1 MPRALDM
8 LILLTYVAVA
18 AVAAIGF
25 ERLGLM
31 SAMSAWTMGAIV
43 FIVAALAHSAAA
55 RAQER
60 REMEAEIHNLK
71 ASNLALAEEF
81 EAAQK
86 RLDEITDELRA
97 EALERD
103 NALVHEVKVLED
115 LVRRVGGPVD
125 GAGRSGPVA
134 ASGGPVDID
143 TVRDALS
150 ANRVDLY
157 LQPVVTLPQRRVAFY
172 EGYTRLRDATG
183 RVLAPAA
190 FIAAAEEAGVM
201 TEVDN
206 LLLFRCVQIV
216 RRLTGQ
222 DRKVGIFCNISLNSL
237 SDEDFFP
244 EFLDFVRQNKDLSG
258 SLIFEISQRAF
269 EERDA
274 IAARNMARMAD
285 FGFRFSID
293 QVSHVDLDLGE
304 MERAGVRFVK
314 IGGQRLL
321 DALAN
326 YETIAG
332 VEAGAIAHQDLA
344 GLFARHGIEL
354 IVDKIETEST
364 VVEVLELD
372 VAYGEG
378 HLFGEPRP
386 VRDDVLEETG
396 PAGGDPPRRLARPR
410 RLTWTGGPAS
420 SGP

>member
-1 MPRALDM
+1 MPRALDI
-8 LILLTYVAVA
+8 LILMTYIAIA
-18 AVAAIGF
+18 TVAAIGF

-31 SAMSAWTMGAIV
+31 PPLMAWMMGAIV
-43 FIVAALAHSAAA
+43 FIVAGMAHSAAS

-60 REMEAEIHNLK
+60 RALENEIHNLK

-97 EALERD
+97 EAVERD

-115 LVRRVGGPVD
+115 LIRRVGGPIETGVRPA
-125 GAGRSGPVA
+125 AGTSSG
-134 ASGGPVDID
+134 SSIDIE
-143 TVRDALS
+143 TVRDALQ

-157 LQPVVTLPQRRVAFY
+157 LQPIVTLPQRRVAFY

-183 RVLAPAA
+183 RVLAPSA
-190 FIAAAEEAGVM
+190 FIQAAEEAGIM

-237 SDEDFFP
+237 ADEDFFP

-274 IAARNMARMAD
+274 VAARNMARMAD
-285 FGFRFSID
+285 FGFRFSVD
-293 QVSHVDLDLGE
+293 QIQHVDLDLDA
-304 MERAGVRFVK
+304 MERAGVRFAK

-321 DALAN
+321 DAIAD
-326 YETIAG
+326 YEPIAG
-332 VEAGAIAHQDLA
+332 YEAGSIATEDLA

-354 IVDKIETEST
+354 IVDRIEQEST

-386 VRDDVLEETG
+386 VRDDVLDEAAHQ
-396 PAGGDPPRRLARPR
+396 PSARLA
-410 RLTWTGGPAS
+410 G
-420 SGP
+420 

>member
-1 MPRALDM
+1 MPRALDI
-8 LILLTYVAVA
+8 LILLTYVAIA
-18 AVAAIGF
+18 TVAAIGF

-31 SAMSAWTMGAIV
+31 PPMTAWMMGAIV
-43 FIVAALAHSAAA
+43 FIVAGMAHSAAS
-55 RAQER
+55 RSQER
-60 REMEAEIHNLK
+60 RELEREIHNLK
-71 ASNLALAEEF
+71 AANLALAEEF

-86 RLDEITDELRA
+86 RLDEITDDLRA
-97 EALERD
+97 EAVERD

-115 LVRRVGGPVD
+115 LIRRVSGPVD
-125 GAGRSGPVA
+125 VYAK
-134 ASGGPVDID
+134 ASPTETGGNGIDID
-143 TVRDALS
+143 TVRDALQ

-157 LQPVVTLPQRRVAFY
+157 IQPIVTLPQRRVAFY

-183 RVLAPAA
+183 RILAPSA
-190 FIAAAEEAGVM
+190 FIAAAEQAGMM

-237 SDEDFFP
+237 ADEDFFP
-244 EFLDFVRQNKDLSG
+244 EFLDFVRQNKDLAG

-274 IAARNMARMAD
+274 VAARNMARMAD

-293 QVSHVDLDLGE
+293 QVNHVDLDLHE

-314 IGGQRLL
+314 IGGRRLL
-321 DALAN
+321 DAIAD
-326 YETIAG
+326 YEPIAG
-332 VEAGAIAHQDLA
+332 YEAGSIANEDMA
-344 GLFARHGIEL
+344 GMFARHGIEL
-354 IVDKIETEST
+354 IVDKIETEAT

-386 VRDDVLEETG
+386 VRDDLLDTAATTT
-396 PAGGDPPRRLARPR
+396 PNPPVRLV
-410 RLTWTGGPAS
+410 S
-420 SGP
+420 

>member
-1 MPRALDM
+1 M
-8 LILLTYVAVA
+8 TYVAIA
-18 AVAAIGF
+18 TVAAIGF

-31 SAMSAWTMGAIV
+31 PSMTAWMMGAIV
-43 FIVAALAHSAAA
+43 FIVAGMAHSAAS

-60 REMEAEIHNLK
+60 RVLEQEIHNLK

-81 EAAQK
+81 EAAQA
-86 RLDEITDELRA
+86 RIDEITDELRA
-97 EALERD
+97 EAVERD
-103 NALVHEVKVLED
+103 NALVHEVRVLED
-115 LVRRVGGPVD
+115 LVRRVGGPTSLSDKPVPTD
-125 GAGRSGPVA
+125 TAEAGI
-134 ASGGPVDID
+134 DIEI
-143 TVRDALS
+143 VREALA

-172 EGYTRLRDATG
+172 EGYTRLRDTTG
-183 RVLAPAA
+183 RVIAPAT
-190 FIAAAEEAGVM
+190 FIQAAEQAGIM

-222 DRKVGIFCNISLNSL
+222 DRKVGIFCNVSLNSL

-244 EFLDFVRQNKDLSG
+244 EFLDFVRQNKDLAG

-274 IAARNMARMAD
+274 VAARNMARMAD
-285 FGFRFSID
+285 FGFRFSVD
-293 QVSHVDLDLGE
+293 QVQHVDLDLEE

-321 DALAN
+321 SAIN
-326 YETIAG
+326 EYEPIAG
-332 VEAGAIAHQDLA
+332 YEPGAISHEDMA
-344 GLFARHGIEL
+344 GLFARHGIDL
-354 IVDKIETEST
+354 IVDKIESEAT

-386 VRDDVLEETG
+386 VRDDVLEEAAQ
-396 PAGGDPPRRLARPR
+396 PAAGLRLV
-410 RLTWTGGPAS
+410 S
-420 SGP
+420 

>member
-1 MPRALDM
+1 MPRALDI
-8 LILLTYVAVA
+8 LILLTYVAIA
-18 AVAAIGF
+18 TVAAIGF

-31 SAMSAWTMGAIV
+31 PPMTAWMMGAIV
-43 FIVAALAHSAAA
+43 FIVAGMAHSAAS
-55 RAQER
+55 RSQER
-60 REMEAEIHNLK
+60 RELEREIHNLK
-71 ASNLALAEEF
+71 AANLALAEEF

-97 EALERD
+97 EAVERD

-115 LVRRVGGPVD
+115 LIRRVSGPVD
-125 GAGRSGPVA
+125 VHAK
-134 ASGGPVDID
+134 ASPTETGGNGIDID
-143 TVRDALS
+143 TVRDALQ

-157 LQPVVTLPQRRVAFY
+157 IQPIVTLPQRRVAFY

-183 RVLAPAA
+183 RILAPSA
-190 FIAAAEEAGVM
+190 FIAAAEQAGMM

-237 SDEDFFP
+237 ADEDFFP
-244 EFLDFVRQNKDLSG
+244 EFLDFVRQNKDLAG

-274 IAARNMARMAD
+274 VAARNMARMAD

-293 QVSHVDLDLGE
+293 QVNHVDLDLHE

-314 IGGQRLL
+314 IGGRRLL
-321 DALAN
+321 DAIAD
-326 YETIAG
+326 YEPIAG
-332 VEAGAIAHQDLA
+332 YEAGSIANEDMA

-354 IVDKIETEST
+354 IVDKIETEAT

-386 VRDDVLEETG
+386 VRDDLLDTAAAAT
-396 PAGGDPPRRLARPR
+396 PAPPVRLV
-410 RLTWTGGPAS
+410 S
-420 SGP
+420 

>member
-1 MPRALDM
+1 MPRALDI
-8 LILLTYVAVA
+8 LILMTYVAIA
-18 AVAAIGF
+18 TVAAIGF
-25 ERLGLM
+25 ERLDLM
-31 SAMSAWTMGAIV
+31 PATTAWMMGAIV
-43 FIVAALAHSAAA
+43 FIVAGMAHSAAA

-60 REMEAEIHNLK
+60 RTMESEIHNLK

-81 EAAQK
+81 QAAQK

-97 EALERD
+97 EAVERD

-115 LVRRVGGPVD
+115 LIRRVGGPADLGTRSV
-125 GAGRSGPVA
+125 AGP
-134 ASGGPVDID
+134 ASTASSIDID

-157 LQPVVTLPQRRVAFY
+157 IQPVVTLPQRRVAFY

-183 RVLAPAA
+183 RVLAPAS

-244 EFLDFVRQNKDLSG
+244 EFLDFVRQHRDLSG

-285 FGFRFSID
+285 FGFRFSVD
-293 QVSHVDLDLGE
+293 QVNHVDLDLAD

-314 IGGQRLL
+314 IGGRRLL
-321 DALAN
+321 DAVAN

-332 VEAGAIAHQDLA
+332 YEAGAIAQEDLA

-372 VAYGEG
+372 VAYGQG

-386 VRDDVLEETG
+386 VRDDVLEDTVQQPG
-396 PAGGDPPRRLARPR
+396 TARLA
-410 RLTWTGGPAS
+410 S
-420 SGP
+420 

>member
-1 MPRALDM
+1 MPRALDI
-8 LILLTYVAVA
+8 LILLTYVAIA
-18 AVAAIGF
+18 TVAAIGF

-31 SAMSAWTMGAIV
+31 PPMTAWMMGAIV
-43 FIVAALAHSAAA
+43 FIVAGMAHSAAS
-55 RAQER
+55 RSQER
-60 REMEAEIHNLK
+60 RELEREIHNLK
-71 ASNLALAEEF
+71 AANLALAEEF

-86 RLDEITDELRA
+86 RLDEITDDLRA
-97 EALERD
+97 EAVERD

-115 LVRRVGGPVD
+115 LIRRVSGPVD
-125 GAGRSGPVA
+125 VYAK
-134 ASGGPVDID
+134 ASPTETGGNGIDID
-143 TVRDALS
+143 TVRDALQ

-157 LQPVVTLPQRRVAFY
+157 IQPIVTLPQRRVAFY

-183 RVLAPAA
+183 RILAPSA
-190 FIAAAEEAGVM
+190 FIAAAEQAGMM

-237 SDEDFFP
+237 ADEDFFP
-244 EFLDFVRQNKDLSG
+244 EFLDFVRQNKDLAG

-274 IAARNMARMAD
+274 VAARNMARMAD

-293 QVSHVDLDLGE
+293 QVNHVDLDLHE

-314 IGGQRLL
+314 IGGRRLL
-321 DALAN
+321 DAIAD
-326 YETIAG
+326 YEPIAG
-332 VEAGAIAHQDLA
+332 YEAGSIANEDMA
-344 GLFARHGIEL
+344 GMFARHGIEL
-354 IVDKIETEST
+354 IVDKIETEAT

-386 VRDDVLEETG
+386 VRDDLLDTATTTT
-396 PAGGDPPRRLARPR
+396 PTPPVRLV
-410 RLTWTGGPAS
+410 S
-420 SGP
+420 

>member
-1 MPRALDM
+1 MPRALDI
-8 LILLTYVAVA
+8 LILMTYVAIA
-18 AVAAIGF
+18 TVAAIGF

-31 SAMSAWTMGAIV
+31 PTMTAWMMGAIV
-43 FIVAALAHSAAA
+43 FIVAGMAHSAAS
-55 RAQER
+55 RTQER
-60 REMEAEIHNLK
+60 RALEQEIHNLK

-86 RLDEITDELRA
+86 RIDEITDELRA
-97 EALERD
+97 EAMERD
-103 NALVHEVKVLED
+103 NALVHEVRVLED
-115 LVRRVGGPVD
+115 LVRRVGGPSTQSE
-125 GAGRSGPVA
+125 RPVPTETA
-134 ASGGPVDID
+134 ETGIDIEI
-143 TVRDALS
+143 VRDALS

-172 EGYTRLRDATG
+172 EGYTRLRDTMG
-183 RVLAPAA
+183 RVIAPAT
-190 FIAAAEEAGVM
+190 FIQAAEQAGIM

-244 EFLDFVRQNKDLSG
+244 EFLDFVRQNKDLAG

-274 IAARNMARMAD
+274 IAARNMARMVD
-285 FGFRFSID
+285 FGFRFSVD
-293 QVSHVDLDLGE
+293 QVQHVDLDLEG

-321 DALAN
+321 TAIHE
-326 YETIAG
+326 YEPIAG
-332 VEAGAIAHQDLA
+332 YEPGAISHEDLA
-344 GLFARHGIEL
+344 GLFARHGIDL
-354 IVDKIETEST
+354 IVDKIESEAT

-386 VRDDVLEETG
+386 VRDEVLEEAAQ
-396 PAGGDPPRRLARPR
+396 PAGLRLV
-410 RLTWTGGPAS
+410 S
-420 SGP
+420 

>member
-1 MPRALDM
+1 MPRALDI
-8 LILLTYVAVA
+8 LILLTYVAIA
-18 AVAAIGF
+18 TVAAIGF

-31 SAMSAWTMGAIV
+31 PPMTAWMMGAIV
-43 FIVAALAHSAAA
+43 FIVAGMAHSAAS
-55 RAQER
+55 RTQER
-60 REMEAEIHNLK
+60 RELEREIHNLK
-71 ASNLALAEEF
+71 AANLALAEEF

-97 EALERD
+97 EAVERD

-115 LVRRVGGPVD
+115 LIRRVSGPVD
-125 GAGRSGPVA
+125 VHAK
-134 ASGGPVDID
+134 ASPTETGGNGIDID
-143 TVRDALS
+143 TVRDALQ

-157 LQPVVTLPQRRVAFY
+157 IQPIVTLPQRRVAFY

-183 RVLAPAA
+183 RILAPSA
-190 FIAAAEEAGVM
+190 FIAAAEQAGMM

-237 SDEDFFP
+237 ADEDFFP
-244 EFLDFVRQNKDLSG
+244 EFLDFVRQNKDLAG

-274 IAARNMARMAD
+274 VAARNMARMAD

-293 QVSHVDLDLGE
+293 QVNHVDLDLHE

-314 IGGQRLL
+314 IGGRRLL
-321 DALAN
+321 DAIAD
-326 YETIAG
+326 YEPIAG
-332 VEAGAIAHQDLA
+332 YEAGSIANEDMA

-354 IVDKIETEST
+354 IVDKIETEAT

-386 VRDDVLEETG
+386 VRDDLLDTAAAAT
-396 PAGGDPPRRLARPR
+396 PAPPVRLV
-410 RLTWTGGPAS
+410 S
-420 SGP
+420 

>member
-1 MPRALDM
+1 MPRALDI
-8 LILLTYVAVA
+8 LILMTYVAIA
-18 AVAAIGF
+18 TVAAIGF

-31 SAMSAWTMGAIV
+31 PTTTAWLMGAIV
-43 FIVAALAHSAAA
+43 FIVAGMAHSAAS

-60 REMEAEIHNLK
+60 RSLEQEIHNLK

-86 RLDEITDELRA
+86 RIDEITDELRA
-97 EALERD
+97 EAVERD
-103 NALVHEVKVLED
+103 NALVHEVRVLED
-115 LVRRVGGPVD
+115 LIRRVGGPESLSDKPVQ
-125 GAGRSGPVA
+125 AGTAQAG
-134 ASGGPVDID
+134 VDIEI
-143 TVRDALS
+143 VREALA

-157 LQPVVTLPQRRVAFY
+157 LQPIVTLPQRRVAFY
-172 EGYTRLRDATG
+172 EGYTRLRDTTG
-183 RVLAPAA
+183 RIIAPAT
-190 FIAAAEEAGVM
+190 FIQAAEQAGIM

-222 DRKVGIFCNISLNSL
+222 DRKVGIFCNVSLNSL

-244 EFLDFVRQNKDLSG
+244 EFLDFVRQNKDLAG

-285 FGFRFSID
+285 FGFRFSVD
-293 QVSHVDLDLGE
+293 QVQHVDLDLEE

-314 IGGQRLL
+314 IGGHRLL
-321 DALAN
+321 SAISD
-326 YETIAG
+326 YEPIAG
-332 VEAGAIAHQDLA
+332 YEPGAISNEDLA
-344 GLFARHGIEL
+344 GLFARHGIDL
-354 IVDKIETEST
+354 IVDKIESEAT
-364 VVEVLELD
+364 VVEVLDLD

-386 VRDDVLEETG
+386 VRDDVLEEAAQ
-396 PAGGDPPRRLARPR
+396 PAGLRLV
-410 RLTWTGGPAS
+410 S
-420 SGP
+420 

>member
-1 MPRALDM
+1 MPRALDI
-8 LILLTYVAVA
+8 LILMTYVAIA
-18 AVAAIGF
+18 TVAAIGF
-25 ERLGLM
+25 ERMGLM
-31 SAMSAWTMGAIV
+31 PAVSAWMMGAIV
-43 FIVAALAHSAAA
+43 FIVAGMAHSAAA

-60 REMEAEIHNLK
+60 KTLESEIHNLK

-81 EAAQK
+81 EAAQQ
-86 RLDEITDELRA
+86 RLDEITDELRT
-97 EALERD
+97 EAVERD

-115 LVRRVGGPVD
+115 LIRRVGGPVD
-125 GAGRSGPVA
+125 MPTHRTGTA
-134 ASGGPVDID
+134 ASGAGVDID
-143 TVRDALS
+143 TVRDALR

-157 LQPVVTLPQRRVAFY
+157 LQPIVTLPQRRVAFY

-183 RVLAPAA
+183 RILAPSV
-190 FIAAAEEAGVM
+190 FIQAAEEAGIM

-222 DRKVGIFCNISLNSL
+222 DRKIGIFCNVSLNSL
-237 SDEDFFP
+237 SDEAFFP
-244 EFLDFVRQNKDLSG
+244 EFLDFVRLNKDLAG

-274 IAARNMARMAD
+274 VAARNMARMSD
-285 FGFRFSID
+285 FGFRFSVD
-293 QVSHVDLDLGE
+293 QVNHVDLDLDE

-314 IGGQRLL
+314 IGGRRLL
-321 DALAN
+321 DAIEG

-332 VEAGAIAHQDLA
+332 YEAGAIATEDLA
-344 GLFARHGIEL
+344 SMFARHGIEL

-386 VRDDVLEETG
+386 VRDDMLDETG
-396 PAGGDPPRRLARPR
+396 AQGRVRLA
-410 RLTWTGGPAS
+410 S
-420 SGP
+420 

>member
-1 MPRALDM
+1 MPRALDI
-8 LILLTYVAVA
+8 LILMTYVAIA
-18 AVAAIGF
+18 TVAAIGF

-31 SAMSAWTMGAIV
+31 PSMTAWMMGAIV
-43 FIVAALAHSAAA
+43 FIVAGMAHSAAS

-60 REMEAEIHNLK
+60 RVLEQEIHNLK

-81 EAAQK
+81 EAAQA
-86 RLDEITDELRA
+86 RIDEITDELRA
-97 EALERD
+97 EAVERD
-103 NALVHEVKVLED
+103 NALVHEVRVLED
-115 LVRRVGGPVD
+115 LVRRVGGPTSLSDKPVPTD
-125 GAGRSGPVA
+125 TAEAGI
-134 ASGGPVDID
+134 DIEI
-143 TVRDALS
+143 VREALA

-172 EGYTRLRDATG
+172 EGYTRLRDTTG
-183 RVLAPAA
+183 RVIAPAT
-190 FIAAAEEAGVM
+190 FIQAAEQAGIM

-222 DRKVGIFCNISLNSL
+222 DRKVGIFCNVSLNSL

-244 EFLDFVRQNKDLSG
+244 EFLDFVRQNKDLAG

-274 IAARNMARMAD
+274 VAARNMARMAD
-285 FGFRFSID
+285 FGFRFSVD
-293 QVSHVDLDLGE
+293 QVQHVDLDLEE

-321 DALAN
+321 SAIN
-326 YETIAG
+326 EYEPIAG
-332 VEAGAIAHQDLA
+332 YEPGAISHEDMA
-344 GLFARHGIEL
+344 GLFARHGIDL
-354 IVDKIETEST
+354 IVDKIESEAT

-386 VRDDVLEETG
+386 VRDDVLEEAAQ
-396 PAGGDPPRRLARPR
+396 PAAGLRLV
-410 RLTWTGGPAS
+410 S
-420 SGP
+420 

>member
-1 MPRALDM
+1 MPRALDI
-8 LILLTYVAVA
+8 LILMTYVAIA
-18 AVAAIGF
+18 TVAAIGF

-31 SAMSAWTMGAIV
+31 SGMTAWMMGAIV
-43 FIVAALAHSAAA
+43 FIVAGMAHSAAS
-55 RAQER
+55 RSQER
-60 REMEAEIHNLK
+60 RTLEKEIHNLK

-86 RLDEITDELRA
+86 RIDAITDELRA
-97 EALERD
+97 EAVERD

-115 LVRRVGGPVD
+115 LVRRVGGPREV
-125 GAGRSGPVA
+125 GTRTGTGPS
-134 ASGGPVDID
+134 ASGGSTDID

-183 RVLAPAA
+183 RVLTPAS

-222 DRKVGIFCNISLNSL
+222 DRKVGIFCNVSLNSL

-285 FGFRFSID
+285 FGFRFSVD
-293 QVSHVDLDLGE
+293 QINHVDLDLSE

-314 IGGQRLL
+314 IGGARLL
-321 DALAN
+321 DAISN
-326 YETIAG
+326 YESIAG
-332 VEAGAIAHQDLA
+332 YESGSIAHEDLA

-354 IVDKIETEST
+354 IVDKIETENT

-372 VAYGEG
+372 VAYGQG

-396 PAGGDPPRRLARPR
+396 QQPAVRLV
-410 RLTWTGGPAS
+410 G
-420 SGP
+420 

>member
-1 MPRALDM
+1 MPRALDI
-8 LILLTYVAVA
+8 LILMTYVAIA
-18 AVAAIGF
+18 TVAAIGF

-31 SAMSAWTMGAIV
+31 PTTTAWLMGAIV
-43 FIVAALAHSAAA
+43 FIVAGMAHSAAS

-60 REMEAEIHNLK
+60 RSLEQEIHNLK

-86 RLDEITDELRA
+86 RIDEITDELRA
-97 EALERD
+97 EAVERD
-103 NALVHEVKVLED
+103 NALVHEVRVLED
-115 LVRRVGGPVD
+115 LIRRVGGPTSLSDKPVPH
-125 GAGRSGPVA
+125 GTAEAG
-134 ASGGPVDID
+134 VDIEI
-143 TVRDALS
+143 VRDALA

-157 LQPVVTLPQRRVAFY
+157 LQPIVTLPQRRVAFY
-172 EGYTRLRDATG
+172 EGYTRLRDTTG
-183 RVLAPAA
+183 RVIAPAT
-190 FIAAAEEAGVM
+190 FIQAAEQAGMM

-222 DRKVGIFCNISLNSL
+222 DRKVGIFCNVSLNSL

-244 EFLDFVRQNKDLSG
+244 EFLDFVRQNKDLAG

-285 FGFRFSID
+285 FGFRFSVD
-293 QVSHVDLDLGE
+293 QVQHVDLDLEE

-321 DALAN
+321 TAIND
-326 YETIAG
+326 YEPIAG
-332 VEAGAIAHQDLA
+332 YEPGAISHEDMA
-344 GLFARHGIEL
+344 GLFARHGIDL
-354 IVDKIETEST
+354 IVDKIESEAT

-386 VRDDVLEETG
+386 VRDDVLEEAAQ
-396 PAGGDPPRRLARPR
+396 PAGLRLV
-410 RLTWTGGPAS
+410 S
-420 SGP
+420 

>member
-1 MPRALDM
+1 MPRALDI
-8 LILLTYVAVA
+8 LILMTYVAIA
-18 AVAAIGF
+18 TVAAIGF

-31 SAMSAWTMGAIV
+31 PSMTAWMMGAIV
-43 FIVAALAHSAAA
+43 FIVAGMAHSAAS

-60 REMEAEIHNLK
+60 RVLEQEIHNLK

-81 EAAQK
+81 EAAQA
-86 RLDEITDELRA
+86 RIDEITDELRA
-97 EALERD
+97 EAVERD
-103 NALVHEVKVLED
+103 NALVHEVRVLED
-115 LVRRVGGPVD
+115 LVRRVGGPTSLSDKPVPTD
-125 GAGRSGPVA
+125 TAEAGI
-134 ASGGPVDID
+134 DIEI
-143 TVRDALS
+143 VREALA

-157 LQPVVTLPQRRVAFY
+157 LQPIVTLPQRRVAFY
-172 EGYTRLRDATG
+172 EGYTRLRDTTG
-183 RVLAPAA
+183 RVIAPAT
-190 FIAAAEEAGVM
+190 FIQAAEQAGIM

-222 DRKVGIFCNISLNSL
+222 DRKVGIFCNVSLNSL

-244 EFLDFVRQNKDLSG
+244 EFLDFVRQNKDLAG

-274 IAARNMARMAD
+274 VAARNMARMAD
-285 FGFRFSID
+285 FGFRFSVD
-293 QVSHVDLDLGE
+293 QVQHVDLDLEE

-321 DALAN
+321 SAIN
-326 YETIAG
+326 EYEPIAG
-332 VEAGAIAHQDLA
+332 YEPGAISHEDMA
-344 GLFARHGIEL
+344 GLFARHGIDL
-354 IVDKIETEST
+354 IVDKIESEAT

-386 VRDDVLEETG
+386 VRDDVLEEAAQ
-396 PAGGDPPRRLARPR
+396 PAAGLRLV
-410 RLTWTGGPAS
+410 S
-420 SGP
+420 

>member
-1 MPRALDM
+1 MPRALDI
-8 LILLTYVAVA
+8 LILLTYVAIA
-18 AVAAIGF
+18 TVAAIGF

-31 SAMSAWTMGAIV
+31 PPMTAWMMGAIV
-43 FIVAALAHSAAA
+43 FIVAGMAHSAAS
-55 RAQER
+55 RSQER
-60 REMEAEIHNLK
+60 RELEREIHNLK
-71 ASNLALAEEF
+71 AANLALAEEF

-86 RLDEITDELRA
+86 RLDEITDDLRA
-97 EALERD
+97 EAVERD

-115 LVRRVGGPVD
+115 LIRRVSGPVD
-125 GAGRSGPVA
+125 VYAK
-134 ASGGPVDID
+134 ASPTETGGNGIDID
-143 TVRDALS
+143 TVRDALQ

-157 LQPVVTLPQRRVAFY
+157 IQPIVTLPQRRVAFY

-183 RVLAPAA
+183 RILAPSA
-190 FIAAAEEAGVM
+190 FIAAAEQAGMM

-237 SDEDFFP
+237 ADEDFFP
-244 EFLDFVRQNKDLSG
+244 EFLDFVRQNKDLAG

-274 IAARNMARMAD
+274 VAARNMARMAD

-293 QVSHVDLDLGE
+293 QVNHVDLDLHE

-314 IGGQRLL
+314 IGGRRLL
-321 DALAN
+321 DAIAD
-326 YETIAG
+326 YEPIAG
-332 VEAGAIAHQDLA
+332 YEAGSIANEDMA
-344 GLFARHGIEL
+344 GMFARHGIEL
-354 IVDKIETEST
+354 IVDKIETEAT

-386 VRDDVLEETG
+386 VRDDLLDTAATTS
-396 PAGGDPPRRLARPR
+396 PTPPVRLV
-410 RLTWTGGPAS
+410 S
-420 SGP
+420 

>member
-1 MPRALDM
+1 MPRALDI
-8 LILLTYVAVA
+8 LILMTYVAIA
-18 AVAAIGF
+18 TVAAIGF

-31 SAMSAWTMGAIV
+31 SGMTAWMMGAIV
-43 FIVAALAHSAAA
+43 FIVAGMAHSAAS
-55 RAQER
+55 RSQER
-60 REMEAEIHNLK
+60 RTLEKEIHNLK

-86 RLDEITDELRA
+86 RIDAITDELRA
-97 EALERD
+97 EAVERD

-115 LVRRVGGPVD
+115 LVRRVGGPREV
-125 GAGRSGPVA
+125 GTRTGSGQA
-134 ASGGPVDID
+134 ASGGSTDID

-183 RVLAPAA
+183 RVLTPAS

-222 DRKVGIFCNISLNSL
+222 DRKVGIFCNVSLNSL

-285 FGFRFSID
+285 FGFRFSVD
-293 QVSHVDLDLGE
+293 QINHVDLDLSE
-304 MERAGVRFVK
+304 MERAGVRFMK
-314 IGGQRLL
+314 IGGARLL
-321 DALAN
+321 DAINN
-326 YETIAG
+326 YESIAG
-332 VEAGAIAHQDLA
+332 YESGSIAHEDLA

-354 IVDKIETEST
+354 IVDKIETENT

-372 VAYGEG
+372 VAYGQG

-396 PAGGDPPRRLARPR
+396 QQPAVRLA
-410 RLTWTGGPAS
+410 G
-420 SGP
+420 

>member
-1 MPRALDM
+1 MPRALDI
-8 LILLTYVAVA
+8 LILMTYVAIA
-18 AVAAIGF
+18 TVAAIGF

-31 SAMSAWTMGAIV
+31 PTMTAWMMGAIV
-43 FIVAALAHSAAA
+43 FIVAGMAHSAAS
-55 RAQER
+55 RTQER
-60 REMEAEIHNLK
+60 RALEQEIHNLK

-86 RLDEITDELRA
+86 RLDEITDDLRA
-97 EALERD
+97 EAVERD
-103 NALVHEVKVLED
+103 NALVHEVRVLED
-115 LVRRVGGPVD
+115 LVRRVGGPAGMD
-125 GAGRSGPVA
+125 GKPVQTETAEAGI
-134 ASGGPVDID
+134 DIEI
-143 TVRDALS
+143 VREALS

-157 LQPVVTLPQRRVAFY
+157 LQPVVTLPQRRIAFY
-172 EGYTRLRDATG
+172 EGYTRLRDTTG
-183 RVLAPAA
+183 RVIAPAT
-190 FIAAAEEAGVM
+190 FIQAAEQAGIM

-244 EFLDFVRQNKDLSG
+244 EFLDFVRQNKDLAG

-274 IAARNMARMAD
+274 VAARNMARMAD
-285 FGFRFSID
+285 FGFRFSVD
-293 QVSHVDLDLGE
+293 QIQHVDLDLE
-304 MERAGVRFVK
+304 TMERAGVRFVK

-321 DALAN
+321 SAIN
-326 YETIAG
+326 EYEPIAG
-332 VEAGAIAHQDLA
+332 YEPGAISHEDLA
-344 GLFARHGIEL
+344 GLFARHGIDL
-354 IVDKIETEST
+354 IVDKIEDEAT

-386 VRDDVLEETG
+386 VRDEVLEEAAQ
-396 PAGGDPPRRLARPR
+396 PAGLRLV
-410 RLTWTGGPAS
+410 S
-420 SGP
+420 

>member
-1 MPRALDM
+1 MPRALDI
-8 LILLTYVAVA
+8 LILMTYVAIA
-18 AVAAIGF
+18 TVAAIGF

-31 SAMSAWTMGAIV
+31 PATSAWIMGAIV
-43 FIVAALAHSAAA
+43 FIVAGMAHSAAA
-55 RAQER
+55 RTQER
-60 REMEAEIHNLK
+60 RTMENEIHNLK

-86 RLDEITDELRA
+86 RLDAITDELRA
-97 EALERD
+97 EAVERD

-115 LVRRVGGPVD
+115 LIRRVGGPVD
-125 GAGRSGPVA
+125 LGSRP
-134 ASGGPVDID
+134 ASGKTSTATSIDIE

-157 LQPVVTLPQRRVAFY
+157 IQPVVTLPQRRVAFY

-190 FIAAAEEAGVM
+190 FISAAEEAGVM

-222 DRKVGIFCNISLNSL
+222 DRKVGIFCNISINSL

-244 EFLDFVRQNKDLSG
+244 EFLDFVRQHKDLSG
-258 SLIFEISQRAF
+258 ALIFEISQRAF

-285 FGFRFSID
+285 FGFRFSVD
-293 QVSHVDLDLGE
+293 QVSHVDLDLDD

-321 DALAN
+321 DAVAD

-332 VEAGAIAHQDLA
+332 YEPGAIAQEDLA

-354 IVDKIETEST
+354 IVDKIETENT

-372 VAYGEG
+372 VAYGQG

-386 VRDDVLEETG
+386 VRDDVLEDTVQQPG
-396 PAGGDPPRRLARPR
+396 TARLA
-410 RLTWTGGPAS
+410 S
-420 SGP
+420 

>member
-1 MPRALDM
+1 MPRALDI
-8 LILLTYVAVA
+8 LILMTYVAIA
-18 AVAAIGF
+18 TVAAIGF

-31 SAMSAWTMGAIV
+31 PSMTAWMMGAIV
-43 FIVAALAHSAAA
+43 FIVAGMAHSAAS

-60 REMEAEIHNLK
+60 RVLEQEIHNLK

-81 EAAQK
+81 EAAQA
-86 RLDEITDELRA
+86 RIDEITDELRA
-97 EALERD
+97 EAVERD
-103 NALVHEVKVLED
+103 NALVHEVRVLED
-115 LVRRVGGPVD
+115 LVRRVGGPTSLSDKPVPTD
-125 GAGRSGPVA
+125 TAEAGI
-134 ASGGPVDID
+134 DIEI
-143 TVRDALS
+143 VREALA

-172 EGYTRLRDATG
+172 EGYTRLRDTTG
-183 RVLAPAA
+183 RVIAPAT
-190 FIAAAEEAGVM
+190 FIQAAEQAGIM

-222 DRKVGIFCNISLNSL
+222 DRKVGIFCNVSLNSL

-244 EFLDFVRQNKDLSG
+244 EFLDFVRQNKDLAG

-274 IAARNMARMAD
+274 VAARNMARMAD
-285 FGFRFSID
+285 FGFRFSVD
-293 QVSHVDLDLGE
+293 QVQHVDLDLEE

-321 DALAN
+321 SAIN
-326 YETIAG
+326 GYEPIAG
-332 VEAGAIAHQDLA
+332 YEPGAISHEDMA
-344 GLFARHGIEL
+344 GLFARHGIDL
-354 IVDKIETEST
+354 IVDKIESEAT

-386 VRDDVLEETG
+386 VRDDVLEEAAQ
-396 PAGGDPPRRLARPR
+396 PAAGLRLV
-410 RLTWTGGPAS
+410 S
-420 SGP
+420 

>member
-1 MPRALDM
+1 MPRALDI
-8 LILLTYVAVA
+8 LILMTYVAIA
-18 AVAAIGF
+18 TVAAIGF

-31 SAMSAWTMGAIV
+31 PATTAWMMGAIV
-43 FIVAALAHSAAA
+43 FIVAGMAHSAAA

-60 REMEAEIHNLK
+60 RTMESEIHNLK

-81 EAAQK
+81 QAAQK
-86 RLDEITDELRA
+86 RLDEITDELRT
-97 EALERD
+97 EAMERD

-115 LVRRVGGPVD
+115 LIRRVGGPAELDTRSV
-125 GAGRSGPVA
+125 AGP
-134 ASGGPVDID
+134 ASTASSIDID

-157 LQPVVTLPQRRVAFY
+157 IQPVVTLPQRRVAFY

-183 RVLAPAA
+183 RVLAPAS

-244 EFLDFVRQNKDLSG
+244 EFLDFVRQHRDLSG

-285 FGFRFSID
+285 FGFRFSVD
-293 QVSHVDLDLGE
+293 QVNHVDLDLAD

-314 IGGQRLL
+314 IGGRRLL
-321 DALAN
+321 DAVAN

-332 VEAGAIAHQDLA
+332 YEAGAIAQEDLA

-372 VAYGEG
+372 VAYGQG

-386 VRDDVLEETG
+386 VRDDVLEDTVQQPG
-396 PAGGDPPRRLARPR
+396 TARLA
-410 RLTWTGGPAS
+410 S
-420 SGP
+420 

>member
-1 MPRALDM
+1 MPRALDI
-8 LILLTYVAVA
+8 LILMTYVAIA
-18 AVAAIGF
+18 TVAAIGF

-31 SAMSAWTMGAIV
+31 SGMTAWMMGAIV
-43 FIVAALAHSAAA
+43 FIVAGMAHSAAS
-55 RAQER
+55 RSQER
-60 REMEAEIHNLK
+60 RTLEKEIHNLK

-86 RLDEITDELRA
+86 RIDAITDELRA
-97 EALERD
+97 EAVERD

-115 LVRRVGGPVD
+115 LVRRVGGPREA
-125 GAGRSGPVA
+125 GARTGTGPA
-134 ASGGPVDID
+134 ASGGSTDID

-183 RVLAPAA
+183 RVLTPAS

-222 DRKVGIFCNISLNSL
+222 DRKVGIFCNVSLNSL

-285 FGFRFSID
+285 FGFRFSVD
-293 QVSHVDLDLGE
+293 QINHVDLDLSE

-314 IGGQRLL
+314 IGGARLL
-321 DALAN
+321 DAINN
-326 YETIAG
+326 YESIAG
-332 VEAGAIAHQDLA
+332 YESGSIAHEDLA

-354 IVDKIETEST
+354 IVDKIETENT

-372 VAYGEG
+372 VAYGQG

-396 PAGGDPPRRLARPR
+396 QQPAVRLA
-410 RLTWTGGPAS
+410 G
-420 SGP
+420 

>member
-1 MPRALDM
+1 MPRALDI
-8 LILLTYVAVA
+8 LILMTYVAIA
-18 AVAAIGF
+18 TVAAIGF
-25 ERLGLM
+25 ERLDLM
-31 SAMSAWTMGAIV
+31 PATTAWMMGAIV
-43 FIVAALAHSAAA
+43 FIVAGMAHSAAA

-60 REMEAEIHNLK
+60 RTMESEIHNLK

-81 EAAQK
+81 QAAQK

-97 EALERD
+97 EAVERD

-115 LVRRVGGPVD
+115 LIRRVGGPAELGTRSV
-125 GAGRSGPVA
+125 AGP
-134 ASGGPVDID
+134 ASTASSIDID

-157 LQPVVTLPQRRVAFY
+157 IQPVVTLPQRRVAFY

-183 RVLAPAA
+183 RVLAPAS

-222 DRKVGIFCNISLNSL
+222 DRKVGIFCNVSLNSL

-285 FGFRFSID
+285 FGFRFSVD
-293 QVSHVDLDLGE
+293 QINHVDLDLSE

-314 IGGQRLL
+314 IGGKRLL
-321 DALAN
+321 DAINN
-326 YETIAG
+326 YESIAG
-332 VEAGAIAHQDLA
+332 YEAGSIAHEDLA

-354 IVDKIETEST
+354 IVDKIETENT

-372 VAYGEG
+372 VAYGQG

-396 PAGGDPPRRLARPR
+396 QQPAVRLA
-410 RLTWTGGPAS
+410 G
-420 SGP
+420 

>member
-1 MPRALDM
+1 MPRALDI
-8 LILLTYVAVA
+8 LILMTYVAIA
-18 AVAAIGF
+18 TVAAIGF

-31 SAMSAWTMGAIV
+31 PSMTAWMMGAIV
-43 FIVAALAHSAAA
+43 FIVAGMAHSAAS

-60 REMEAEIHNLK
+60 RVLEQEIHNLK

-81 EAAQK
+81 EAAQA
-86 RLDEITDELRA
+86 RIDEITDELRA
-97 EALERD
+97 EAVERD
-103 NALVHEVKVLED
+103 NALVHEVRVLED
-115 LVRRVGGPVD
+115 LVRRVGGPTSLSDKPVP
-125 GAGRSGPVA
+125 AGTAEAGI
-134 ASGGPVDID
+134 DIEI
-143 TVRDALS
+143 VREALA

-172 EGYTRLRDATG
+172 EGYTRLRDTTG
-183 RVLAPAA
+183 RVIAPAT
-190 FIAAAEEAGVM
+190 FIQAAEQAGIM

-222 DRKVGIFCNISLNSL
+222 DRKVGIFCNVSLNSL

-244 EFLDFVRQNKDLSG
+244 EFLDFVRQNKDLAG

-274 IAARNMARMAD
+274 VAARNMARMAD
-285 FGFRFSID
+285 FGFRFSVD
-293 QVSHVDLDLGE
+293 QVQHVDLDLEE

-321 DALAN
+321 SAIN
-326 YETIAG
+326 EYEPIAG
-332 VEAGAIAHQDLA
+332 YEPGAISHEDMA
-344 GLFARHGIEL
+344 GLFARHGIDL
-354 IVDKIETEST
+354 IVDKIESEAT

-386 VRDDVLEETG
+386 VRDDVLEEAAQ
-396 PAGGDPPRRLARPR
+396 PAAGLRLV
-410 RLTWTGGPAS
+410 S
-420 SGP
+420 

>member
-1 MPRALDM
+1 MPRALDI
-8 LILLTYVAVA
+8 LILMTYVAIA
-18 AVAAIGF
+18 TVAAIGF
-25 ERLGLM
+25 EWLGLM
-31 SAMSAWTMGAIV
+31 SGMTAWMMGAIV
-43 FIVAALAHSAAA
+43 FIVAGMAHSAAS
-55 RAQER
+55 RSQER
-60 REMEAEIHNLK
+60 RTLEKEIHNLK

-86 RLDEITDELRA
+86 RIDAITDELRA
-97 EALERD
+97 EAVERD

-115 LVRRVGGPVD
+115 LVRRVGGPREV
-125 GAGRSGPVA
+125 GARTGTGQA
-134 ASGGPVDID
+134 ASGGSTDID

-183 RVLAPAA
+183 RVLTPAS

-222 DRKVGIFCNISLNSL
+222 DRKVGIFCNVSLNSL

-285 FGFRFSID
+285 FGFRFSVD
-293 QVSHVDLDLGE
+293 QINHVDLDLSE

-314 IGGQRLL
+314 IGGKRLL
-321 DALAN
+321 DAINN
-326 YETIAG
+326 YESIAG
-332 VEAGAIAHQDLA
+332 YEAGSIAHEDLA

-354 IVDKIETEST
+354 IVDKIETENT

-372 VAYGEG
+372 VAYGQG

-396 PAGGDPPRRLARPR
+396 QQPAVRLA
-410 RLTWTGGPAS
+410 G
-420 SGP
+420 